1 MIPLASAV
9 SFFLAAAHRLVAC
22 DILWRGF
29 RWAAEKAH
37 DCGGHSKWPVQ
48 SSDPSRRKPA
58 CLARSMHFRRLTHF
72 DAFYSGPVK
81 PPWSPRD
88 LISCCSPPPATHVLR
103 AARDAQSYTKHCRRT
118 GIGVGISERHFT
130 CVVFSTRPLLRFV
143 PLAEH
148 PLPSSGQQRLPV
160 QHALMPIDLRLVGGA
175 SSETSSVCSSS
186 CVFERS
192 SPPIVS
198 RQPRCCSQPAD
209 SAAAHTLA
217 TNALQHV
224 VVL

>member
-1 MIPLASAV
+1 MRYSLA
-9 SFFLAAAHRLVAC
+9 
-22 DILWRGF
+22 GF
-29 RWAAEKAH
+29 QMGGEKAH
-37 DCGGHSKWPVQ
+37 DRGGHSKRPVR
-48 SSDPSRRKPA
+48 SFDSSRRKPA

-72 DAFYSGPVK
+72 DVFYSGPVK

-88 LISCCSPPPATHVLR
+88 LISCCSPPAIHVLR
-103 AARDAQSYTKHCRRT
+103 AARDAQSYTEHCRCT

-130 CVVFSTRPLLRFV
+130 CVALSTRPLLRFV

-160 QHALMPIDLRLVGGA
+160 QHTLMPIDLHLVGGA
-175 SSETSSVCSSS
+175 SSETSSVRSSS
-186 CVFERS
+186 CVFEPS

-217 TNALQHV
+217 TNAMQHA